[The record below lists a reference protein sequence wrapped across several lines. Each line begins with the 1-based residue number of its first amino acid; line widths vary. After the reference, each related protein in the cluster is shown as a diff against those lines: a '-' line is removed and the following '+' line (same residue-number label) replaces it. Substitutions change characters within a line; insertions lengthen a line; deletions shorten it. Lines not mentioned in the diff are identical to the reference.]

1 MRRRKSQ
8 PETQV
13 DRLTRGL
20 QESLAREDATSEVL
34 RVISSSPRDPKPVFE
49 AILENATR
57 ICEAKFGALF
67 LCEAEGFR
75 AVALHNAPPAFAQAM
90 SSILNPPPFTG
101 IARAATTKQ
110 PVQIVDVTAT
120 PGYLQGHP
128 FVRTATDLGGFRTI
142 LSVPML
148 KEGELI
154 GVISIYRQEVLEFT
168 DKQVQLISHFAKQAV
183 IAIENA
189 RLLNELRERTADLT
203 ESLEQQTATSEVLR
217 VISRSPGELEPVF
230 EAMLANG
237 TRLCDARFGTL
248 LFFSMRMADCI
259 LRLGTTCHRRSPSC
273 AEALSS
279 SPPREPTSPRQSEPK
294 NRSKS
299 PISQQHGGIRSAFRP
314 LSQPSSLARFGRSSP
329 FRCSKR
335 IMLLG

>member
-1 MRRRKSQ
+1 MRRGSNRDQKSAKTPKRGEASKAVRRRNSSLSQ

-120 PGYLQGHP
+120 RGYLQGHP
-128 FVRTATDLGGFRTI
+128 FTRTATDLGGFRTI

-148 KEGELI
+148 KEGEL
-154 GVISIYRQEVLEFT
+154 SA
-168 DKQVQLISHFAKQAV
+168 S
-183 IAIENA
+183 
-189 RLLNELRERTADLT
+189 
-203 ESLEQQTATSEVLR
+203 
-217 VISRSPGELEPVF
+217 
-230 EAMLANG
+230 
-237 TRLCDARFGTL
+237 
-248 LFFSMRMADCI
+248 
-259 LRLGTTCHRRSPSC
+259 
-273 AEALSS
+273 
-279 SPPREPTSPRQSEPK
+279 
-294 NRSKS
+294 
-299 PISQQHGGIRSAFRP
+299 SAFTGR
-314 LSQPSSLARFGRSSP
+314 RF
-329 FRCSKR
+329 
-335 IMLLG
+335 L

>member
-1 MRRRKSQ
+1 MRRRSNRDQKSAKAPKRGEASKAVRRRKSQ

-90 SSILNPPPFTG
+90 SSILNPPPFTA

-189 RLLNELRERTADLT
+189 RLLNELRQ
-203 ESLEQQTATSEVLR
+203 SLEQQTATADVLR
-217 VISRSPGELEPVF
+217 VISSSHLKPVF
-230 EAMLANG
+230 EAML
-237 TRLCDARFGTL
+237 
-248 LFFSMRMADCI
+248 
-259 LRLGTTCHRRSPSC
+259 
-273 AEALSS
+273 SS
-279 SPPREPTSPRQSEPK
+279 
-294 NRSKS
+294 
-299 PISQQHGGIRSAFRP
+299 A
-314 LSQPSSLARFGRSSP
+314 
-329 FRCSKR
+329 
-335 IMLLG
+335 M